1 MEIKLYSEYVM
12 RRREHFTPAALNALS
27 EAERCCMMNRE
38 HVVNTGHILY
48 GLAVSKESAAGALLA
63 RYGVTPELAAS
74 KLDAAGG
81 RSSEPA
87 PAPKGG
93 AADMLYALRY
103 SYAAGRVLRDCY
115 EGVMNRGTAEK
126 KGSVGT
132 LHILYSLVYG
142 DTQALHMIGEMGI
155 NERELFNT
163 AAELLNGN
171 EIMRKRLLFQ
181 LGGLELPEELSTPEN
196 EALIKELRERQ
207 EAARQEAQGE
217 GQPDQLQQGAR
228 TSGSALAAF
237 GRDMVA
243 QAAEG
248 VFLPVIGRE
257 KEMERMIHIL
267 FRKTK
272 NNPCLVG
279 EAGVGKTAIV
289 EGLAARIAAGNVP
302 GYVRGL
308 RIIRLD
314 MTAVVAGTRYR
325 GDFEER
331 MKQIIDEATADPGV
345 VLFIDEIHTIV
356 GGGSVEGGMDASAL
370 LKPALSRGLM
380 RVIGATTQQ
389 EYRKYFERDA
399 ALSRR
404 FQPVSVGEPDEAETA
419 EILKG
424 IAPAYEAYHGV
435 KYDAGALNAAVR
447 LAKRYITDRFLPD
460 KAIDVIDEAAARV
473 RTGGLER
480 YFERTDGIDAASG
493 ADNAD
498 ALSELARG
506 KYKEKIELIKKGK
519 FELAGKAGLEEK
531 RLRDR
536 QKAAE
541 RAENGA
547 AAETGTDVPAEVRR
561 VTVDDIEKVVSRWSG
576 VPVEKLGKT
585 DSQRLLELEKAL
597 HRRVVGQDEAV
608 NTVSKAVRR
617 GRAGMKDPKRP
628 IGSFLFL
635 GPTGVGKTELARAL
649 AEELFGSETALIR
662 LDMSEYME
670 AHSVSKMVGSPPGY
684 IGHDDGGQL
693 TERVRMQ
700 PYSVILFDEIEKA
713 HPDVYNI
720 LLQVL
725 EDGILTDSKG
735 RTADFK
741 NTVIIMTSN
750 IGARDITDR
759 RHLGFSD
766 DTEENKYEQIA
777 DAVRSELKKAFKP
790 EFLNRVDETVIFRP
804 LTPEQIRE
812 IAELQLALIEKRSL
826 EAGIRTEFAPE
837 VAEWLA
843 ARGYDPRFGARPLKR
858 LIRKE
863 IEDTLAEE
871 MLRVLADAKD
881 GGSDNEDAAGGSGAA
896 LKIRIIVEDGRIAA
910 KRGQ

>member
-1 MEIKLYSEYVM
+1 MKISIINEYV
-12 RRREHFTPAALNALS
+12 RQRREHFTAAALNALS
-27 EAERCCMMNRE
+27 AAEKCCLQGE
-38 HVVNTGHILY
+38 GEVVSTGHILY
-48 GLAVSKESAAGALLA
+48 GLAVSKDGAAGALLSK
-63 RYGVTPELAAS
+63 YGVTPELLLDKIPAGEESDKLSSAS
-74 KLDAAGG
+74 I
-81 RSSEPA
+81 
-87 PAPKGG
+87 
-93 AADMLYALRY
+93 RY
-103 SYAAGRVLRDCY
+103 SYAAARVLRDCY
-115 EGVMNRGTAEK
+115 EGVMNRSPADKSGT
-126 KGSVGT
+126 VGT

-142 DTQALHMIGEMGI
+142 DTEALHIIGGLGI

-163 AAELLNGN
+163 VAELLNGN

-196 EALIKELRERQ
+196 EALIKEIRERQ
-207 EAARQEAQGE
+207 EAARQEGQSD
-217 GQPDQLQQGAR
+217 GQPDQFQPGAPR
-228 TSGSALAAF
+228 TPGSALAAF

-243 QAAEG
+243 QAADG
-248 VFLPVIGRE
+248 LFLPVIGRE
-257 KEMERMIHIL
+257 KEMERLIRIL

-289 EGLAARIAAGNVP
+289 EGLAARIAAGTVP
-302 GYVRGL
+302 GYVRNL
-308 RIIRLD
+308 KIIRLD

-331 MKQIIDEATADPGV
+331 MKQIIDEATADPNA
-345 VLFIDEIHTIV
+345 VLFIDEIHSIV

-370 LKPALSRGLM
+370 LKPALSRGAM

-404 FQPVSVGEPDEAETA
+404 FQPLTVSEPDEAETA

-424 IAPAYEAYHGV
+424 IAPAYEAYHCV
-435 KYDAGALNAAVR
+435 KYEPEALTAAVR
-447 LAKRYITDRFLPD
+447 LSKRYISDRFLPD
-460 KAIDVIDEAAARV
+460 KAIDVIDEAAAKV

-480 YFERTDGIDAASG
+480 YFGQRDNIAPADAP

-498 ALSELARG
+498 ELEAQARG
-506 KYKEKIELIKKGK
+506 KYREKIELIKKGK
-519 FELAGKAGLEEK
+519 FELAGQAGLEEK
-531 RLRDR
+531 ALRER

-541 RAENGA
+541 RAEDGAVAEAEAGDPA
-547 AAETGTDVPAEVRR
+547 AAKR
-561 VTVDDIEKVVSRWSG
+561 VTAEDIEKVVSQWSG

-608 NTVSKAVRR
+608 STVSKAVRR

-649 AEELFGSETALIR
+649 AEELFGSEQALIR

-766 DTEENKYEQIA
+766 DTEDNKYEQIA
-777 DAVRSELKKAFKP
+777 DAVKAELKKAFKP

-804 LTPEQIRE
+804 LTAEQIRD
-812 IAELQLALIEKRSL
+812 IALLQLALIEKRSL
-826 EAGIRTEFAPE
+826 EAGIKTEFAPE

-843 ARGYDPRFGARPLKR
+843 AHGYDSRFGARPLKR

-863 IEDTLAEE
+863 IEDTLAEK
-871 MLRVLADAKD
+871 MLRALAEAKD
-881 GGSDNEDAAGGSGAA
+881 AGAGKATGSDATPAA
-896 LKIRIIVEDGRIAA
+896 LTIRISVEDGKIVA

>member
-1 MEIKLYSEYVM
+1 MRITIINEYVRE
-12 RRREHFTPAALNALS
+12 RRAHFTNAALHALS
-27 EAERCCMMNRE
+27 AAEKCCRLGE
-38 HVVNTGHILY
+38 GEVVSTGHILY
-48 GLAVSKESAAGALLA
+48 GLAAAKDGAAGALLS
-63 RYGVTPELAAS
+63 RYGVTPELLLD
-74 KLDAAGG
+74 KLGTEEAPDTLP
-81 RSSEPA
+81 SSSI
-87 PAPKGG
+87 K
-93 AADMLYALRY
+93 Y
-103 SYAAGRVLRDCY
+103 SYAAARVLRDCY
-115 EGVMNRGTAEK
+115 EGVMNRSAGDRSGT
-126 KGSVGT
+126 VGT

-142 DTQALHMIGEMGI
+142 DTEALHIIGGLGI

-163 AAELLNGN
+163 VAELLNGN
-171 EIMRKRLLFQ
+171 EIMHKRLLFQ
-181 LGGLELPEELSTPEN
+181 LGGLELPEELLTPEN
-196 EALIKELRERQ
+196 EALIKEIRERQ
-207 EAARQEAQGE
+207 EAARQEGQGD
-217 GQPDQLQQGAR
+217 GQPEQFQPGAPR
-228 TSGSALAAF
+228 TPGSALAVF

-243 QAAEG
+243 QAADG
-248 VFLPVIGRE
+248 LFLPVIGRE
-257 KEMERMIHIL
+257 KEMERLIRIL

-289 EGLAARIAAGNVP
+289 EGLAARIAAGTVP
-302 GYVRGL
+302 GYVRSL
-308 RIIRLD
+308 KIIRLD

-331 MKQIIDEATADPGV
+331 MKQIIDEATSDPNA
-345 VLFIDEIHTIV
+345 VLFIDEIHSIV

-370 LKPALSRGLM
+370 LKPALSRGAM

-404 FQPVSVGEPDEAETA
+404 FQPLTVSEPDEAETA

-424 IAPAYEAYHGV
+424 IAPAYEAFHGV
-435 KYDAGALNAAVR
+435 KYEPEALPAAVR
-447 LAKRYITDRFLPD
+447 LSKRYISDRFLPD
-460 KAIDVIDEAAARV
+460 KAIDVIDEAAAKV
-473 RTGGLER
+473 RTGGIER
-480 YFERTDGIDAASG
+480 YFERKDNIAPVGAPA
-493 ADNAD
+493 ADNAED
-498 ALSELARG
+498 YEAQARD
-506 KYKEKIELIKKGK
+506 KYREKIELIKKGK
-519 FELAGKAGLEEK
+519 FELAGQAGLEEK
-531 RLRDR
+531 ALREL
-536 QKAAE
+536 QKDVE
-541 RAENGA
+541 RAANGA
-547 AAETGTDVPAEVRR
+547 AAEAETGDPAAVKR
-561 VTVDDIEKVVSRWSG
+561 VTAEDIEKVVSQWSG
-576 VPVEKLGKT
+576 VPVEKLGRT

-608 NTVSKAVRR
+608 STVSKAVRR

-649 AEELFGSETALIR
+649 AEELFGSEQALIR

-766 DTEENKYEQIA
+766 DTEDNKYEQIA
-777 DAVRSELKKAFKP
+777 DAVKAELKKAFKP

-804 LTPEQIRE
+804 LTAEQIRD
-812 IAELQLALIEKRSL
+812 IARLQLALIEKRSL
-826 EAGIRTEFAPE
+826 EAGIKTEFTPE

-843 ARGYDPRFGARPLKR
+843 AHGYDSRFGARPLKR

-871 MLRVLADAKD
+871 MLRALAEAKD
-881 GGSDNEDAAGGSGAA
+881 AGAGKATGSDATPAA
-896 LKIRIIVEDGRIAA
+896 LTIRIGVEDGKIVA